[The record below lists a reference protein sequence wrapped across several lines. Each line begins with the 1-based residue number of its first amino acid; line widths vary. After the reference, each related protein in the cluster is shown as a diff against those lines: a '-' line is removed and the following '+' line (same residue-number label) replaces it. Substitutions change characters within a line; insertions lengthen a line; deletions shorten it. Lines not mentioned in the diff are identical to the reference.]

1 MGGIERSWALLG
13 ASWHVLRAEKGL
25 LLFPALSGICTLF
38 ALAVFAV
45 PAIGLMIATG
55 GRREHVDLFS
65 DPVSLILLFGFYL
78 VTSFVTLFFNT
89 ALVGTVLE
97 GLRGGRPRTST
108 GFEVALRHLPAIFVY
123 ALISATVGV
132 ALRLIEEK
140 LEIVGQLV
148 GGLLGAGWGIVT
160 FLVVPVM
167 VAEDRSPFAAIG
179 RSKDLLAQTWGAQ
192 IGGNLG
198 MGLIFTLLGILGLIP
213 ATLGVISGTT
223 PLLVAGFAVALIYWG
238 LLAVVASALSQIFR
252 TAVYLYAATGNV
264 PAEYERWMLESAFKA
279 KR

>member
-1 MGGIERSWALLG
+1 MGGIGRSWALLG
-13 ASWHVLRAEKGL
+13 ASWQVLRAEKGL

-38 ALAVFAV
+38 ALAAFSV
-45 PAIGLMIATG
+45 PAVGLIVATG
-55 GRREHVDLFS
+55 WRHEHVSLFS

-78 VTSFVTLFFNT
+78 VTAFVTLFFNT

-97 GLRGGRPRTST
+97 GLRGGRARTST

-140 LEIVGQLV
+140 LEIVGHLV

-167 VAEDRSPFAAIG
+167 VAEDRSPFDAIG

-213 ATLGVISGTT
+213 ATLGVISGTM
-223 PLLVAGFAVALIYWG
+223 PLLVAGFAAALVYWG

-252 TAVYLYAATGNV
+252 TAVYLYAATGSV